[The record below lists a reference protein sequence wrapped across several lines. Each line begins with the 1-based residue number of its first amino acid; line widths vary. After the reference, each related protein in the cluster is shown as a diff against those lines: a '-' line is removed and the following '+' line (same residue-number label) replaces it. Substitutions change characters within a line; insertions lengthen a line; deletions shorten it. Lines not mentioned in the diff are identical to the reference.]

1 MNIDKIREL
10 LPRVGTPS
18 YIFDLDVFEKRA
30 QLVKKYFGD
39 TIGLCFSIKANP
51 FLLGRLPA
59 VFDKIEVCS
68 PGELAVCERT
78 NADMSA
84 VIFSGVNKGYAD
96 VERAADD
103 NVGTFTAESPLHLE
117 LINDAANRR
126 GKVLDL
132 LLRVTDIKGGSQ
144 FGMSEDVTLDI
155 IRRREEYPGVNI
167 VGLHYFTGTAK
178 RKAKPIEKEC
188 DYFIDLTAR
197 IKNDLG
203 FTVERIEYGTG
214 LAVDYF
220 SETADADEEE
230 RLASIAPKLQ
240 ELAQAAALTVEMGR
254 FFAAPCGYYLTKVV
268 DTKTNFDIN
277 YAIVDGGM
285 NQLKY
290 NGQLQGMQIPEILHI
305 PIESSSR
312 TPLTGCG
319 DLNRCEQALG
329 EKQPWTLCGSI
340 CTTADVLARGAMFT
354 DLRIGDILVFC
365 RSGAYSCMEGISTF
379 LSREM
384 PVIAEYSE
392 KEGLRILREM
402 LFSDVFNTPKR

>member
-1 MNIDKIREL
+1 MNLNKLREL
-10 LPRVGTPS
+10 LPEVGTPS
-18 YIFDLDVFEKRA
+18 YIFDLDEFAKRA
-30 QLVKKYFGD
+30 ALVKEYFGE

-51 FLLGRLPA
+51 FVLGRLPET
-59 VFDKIEVCS
+59 FDKIEVCS
-68 PGELAVCERT
+68 PGELTVCERT
-78 NADMSA
+78 GADMST

-117 LINDAANRR
+117 LINDAGVRR
-126 GKVLDL
+126 GKVFPL

-144 FGMSEDVTLDI
+144 FGMNEECTLDI
-155 IRRREEYPGVNI
+155 IKRRDEYKGVKI

-178 RKAKPIEKEC
+178 RKAKPIEREC
-188 DYFIDLTAR
+188 DYLMDLVAR

-220 SETADADEEE
+220 SDNADAEEEE
-230 RLASIAPKLQ
+230 RLASISGKLQ
-240 ELAQAAALTVEMGR
+240 ELAKVAELTVEMGR

-285 NQLKY
+285 NQVKY
-290 NGQLQGMQIPEILHI
+290 NGQLQGMQIPEILHMTDR
-305 PIESSSR
+305 E
-312 TPLTGCG
+312 T
-319 DLNRCEQALG
+319 QG
-329 EKQPWTLCGSI
+329 EEKPWTLCGSI
-340 CTTADVLARGAMFT
+340 CTTADILARNAMFT
-354 DLRIGDILVFC
+354 DLQVGDILVFC
-365 RSGAYSCMEGISTF
+365 RTGAYSCMEGISTF
-379 LSREM
+379 LSREL

-392 KEGLRILREM
+392 KEGLRILRKM
-402 LFSDVFNTPKR
+402 LYSDELNTPHR

>member
-1 MNIDKIREL
+1 MNLNKLREL
-10 LPRVGTPS
+10 LPEVGTPS
-18 YIFDLDVFEKRA
+18 YIFDLDEFAKRA
-30 QLVKKYFGD
+30 ALVKKYFGE

-51 FLLGRLPA
+51 FVLGRLPET
-59 VFDKIEVCS
+59 FDKIEVCS
-68 PGELAVCERT
+68 PGELTVCERT
-78 NADMSA
+78 GADMST

-117 LINDAANRR
+117 LINDAGVRR
-126 GKVLDL
+126 GKVFPL

-144 FGMSEDVTLDI
+144 FGMNEECTLDI
-155 IRRREEYPGVNI
+155 IKRRDEYKGVKI

-178 RKAKPIEKEC
+178 RKAKPIEREC
-188 DYFIDLTAR
+188 DYLMDLVAR

-220 SETADADEEE
+220 SDNADAEEEE
-230 RLASIAPKLQ
+230 RLASISGKLQ
-240 ELAQAAALTVEMGR
+240 ELAKVAELTVEMGR

-285 NQLKY
+285 NQVKY
-290 NGQLQGMQIPEILHI
+290 NGQLQGMQIPEILHMTDR
-305 PIESSSR
+305 E
-312 TPLTGCG
+312 T
-319 DLNRCEQALG
+319 QG
-329 EKQPWTLCGSI
+329 EEKPWTLCGSI
-340 CTTADVLARGAMFT
+340 CTTADVLARNAMFT
-354 DLRIGDILVFC
+354 DLQVGDILVFC
-365 RSGAYSCMEGISTF
+365 RTGAYSCMEGISTF
-379 LSREM
+379 LSREL

-392 KEGLRILREM
+392 KEGLRILRKM
-402 LFSDVFNTPKR
+402 LYSDELNTPHR

>member
-1 MNIDKIREL
+1 MNINKLREF
-10 LPRVGTPS
+10 LPTVGTPS
-18 YIFDLDVFEKRA
+18 YIFDLDAFEKRA
-30 QLVKKYFGD
+30 ALVKQYFGD

-51 FLLGRLPA
+51 FLLGRLPEQ
-59 VFDKIEVCS
+59 FDKIEVCS
-68 PGELAVCERT
+68 PGELTVCERT
-78 NADMSA
+78 GADMSA

-117 LINDAANRR
+117 LINDAGIRR
-126 GKVLDL
+126 GKVFDL

-144 FGMSEDVTLDI
+144 FGMSEECTLDI
-155 IRRREEYPGVNI
+155 IKRREEYKGVKI

-188 DYFIDLTAR
+188 DYLMELVAR
-197 IKNDLG
+197 IKSELD

-220 SETADADEEE
+220 SDNADAEEEE
-230 RLASIAPKLQ
+230 RLASISPKLR
-240 ELAQAAALTVEMGR
+240 ELAQAAELTVEMGR

-285 NQLKY
+285 NQVKY
-290 NGQLQGMQIPEILHI
+290 NGQLQGMQIPEILHMTDR
-305 PIESSSR
+305 E
-312 TPLTGCG
+312 L
-319 DLNRCEQALG
+319 QG
-329 EKQPWTLCGSI
+329 EEKPWTLCGSI
-340 CTTADVLARGAMFT
+340 CTTADILARNAMFT
-354 DLRIGDILVFC
+354 DLQVGDILVFC
-365 RSGAYSCMEGISTF
+365 RTGAYSCMEGISTF

-402 LFSDVFNTPKR
+402 LYSDVFNTPNR

>member
-1 MNIDKIREL
+1 MNLNKLREL
-10 LPRVGTPS
+10 LPEVGTPS
-18 YIFDLDVFEKRA
+18 YIFDLDEFAKRA
-30 QLVKKYFGD
+30 ALVKKYFGE

-51 FLLGRLPA
+51 FVLGRLPET
-59 VFDKIEVCS
+59 FDKIEVCS
-68 PGELAVCERT
+68 PGELTVCERT
-78 NADMSA
+78 GADMST

-117 LINDAANRR
+117 LINDAGVRR
-126 GKVLDL
+126 GKVFPL

-144 FGMSEDVTLDI
+144 FGMNEECTLDI
-155 IRRREEYPGVNI
+155 IKRRDEYKGVKI

-178 RKAKPIEKEC
+178 RKAKPIEREC
-188 DYFIDLTAR
+188 DYLMDLVAR

-220 SETADADEEE
+220 SDNADAEEEE
-230 RLASIAPKLQ
+230 RLASISGKLQ
-240 ELAQAAALTVEMGR
+240 ELAKVAELTVEMGR

-285 NQLKY
+285 NQVKY
-290 NGQLQGMQIPEILHI
+290 NGQLQGMQIPEILHMTDR
-305 PIESSSR
+305 E
-312 TPLTGCG
+312 T
-319 DLNRCEQALG
+319 QG
-329 EKQPWTLCGSI
+329 EEKPWTLCGSI
-340 CTTADVLARGAMFT
+340 CTTADILARNAMFT
-354 DLRIGDILVFC
+354 DLQVGDILVFC
-365 RSGAYSCMEGISTF
+365 RTGAYSCMEGISTF
-379 LSREM
+379 LSREL

-392 KEGLRILREM
+392 KEGLRVLRKM
-402 LFSDVFNTPKR
+402 LYSDELNTPHR

>member
-1 MNIDKIREL
+1 MNIEKIREL
-10 LPRVGTPS
+10 LPKVGTPS
-18 YIFDLDVFEKRA
+18 YIFDLDEFEKRA
-30 QLVKKYFGD
+30 ALVKKYFGD
-39 TIGLCFSIKANP
+39 SIGLCFSIKANP
-51 FLLGRLPA
+51 FLLGRMPSY
-59 VFDKIEVCS
+59 FDKIEVCS
-68 PGELAVCERT
+68 PGELTVCERT
-78 NADMSA
+78 GADMSG

-103 NVGTFTAESPLHLE
+103 NVGTFTAESPLHVE
-117 LINDAANRR
+117 LINDAGVRR
-126 GKVLDL
+126 GKVFPL

-144 FGMSEDVTLDI
+144 FGMSEENVFDI
-155 IRRREEYPGVNI
+155 IRRRGEFKGVEI

-188 DYFIDLTAR
+188 DYLMDLTAR
-197 IKNDLG
+197 IRDELG

-220 SETADADEEE
+220 SDNADAEEEE
-230 RLASIAPKLQ
+230 RLASISPKLQ
-240 ELAQAAALTVEMGR
+240 ELAQVAELTVEMGR

-285 NQLKY
+285 NQVKY

-305 PIESSSR
+305 ADREVK
-312 TPLTGCG
+312 
-319 DLNRCEQALG
+319 G
-329 EKQPWTLCGSI
+329 EAQPWTLCGSI
-340 CTTADVLARGAMFT
+340 CTTADILARNAEFT
-354 DLRIGDILVFC
+354 DLQIGDILVFC
-365 RSGAYSCMEGISTF
+365 RTGAYSCMEGISTF

-402 LFSDVFNTPKR
+402 LYSDVFNTPNR

>member
-1 MNIDKIREL
+1 MNINKLREL
-10 LPRVGTPS
+10 LPQTGTPS
-18 YIFDLDVFEKRA
+18 YIFDLDLFRKRA
-30 QLVKKYFGD
+30 ELVKQTFGD

-51 FLLGRLPA
+51 FLLGRLPEA
-59 VFDKIEVCS
+59 FDKIEVCS
-68 PGELAVCERT
+68 PGELTVCERT
-78 NADMSA
+78 GADMST

-103 NVGTFTAESPLHLE
+103 NVGTFTAESPLHLQ
-117 LINDAANRR
+117 LINDAGVRR
-126 GKVLDL
+126 GKVFPL

-144 FGMSEDVTLDI
+144 FGMNEACTLDL
-155 IRRREEYPGVNI
+155 IRRRDEFKGVEI

-188 DYFIDLTAR
+188 DYLIDLTAR
-197 IKNDLG
+197 IKAELG

-220 SETADADEEE
+220 SDNADQEEEE

-240 ELAQAAALTVEMGR
+240 ELAQSAQLTVEMGR
-254 FFAAPCGYYLTKVV
+254 FFAAPCGYYLTRVM

-290 NGQLQGMQIPEILHI
+290 NGQLQGMQIPEILHMAD
-305 PIESSSR
+305 R
-312 TPLTGCG
+312 ALTG
-319 DLNRCEQALG
+319 G
-329 EKQPWTLCGSI
+329 EQPWTLCGSI
-340 CTTADVLARGAMFT
+340 CTTADILARNAMFT
-354 DLRIGDILVFC
+354 DLQIGDILVFC
-365 RSGAYSCMEGISTF
+365 RTGAYSCMEGISTF

-402 LFSDVFNTPKR
+402 LYTDEFNTPRRD

>member
-1 MNIDKIREL
+1 MNINKLREF
-10 LPRVGTPS
+10 LPTVGTPS
-18 YIFDLDVFEKRA
+18 YIFDLDAFEKRA
-30 QLVKKYFGD
+30 ALVKQYFGD

-51 FLLGRLPA
+51 FLLGRLPEQ
-59 VFDKIEVCS
+59 FDKIEVCS
-68 PGELAVCERT
+68 PGELTVCERT
-78 NADMSA
+78 GADMSA

-117 LINDAANRR
+117 LINDAGVRR
-126 GKVLDL
+126 GKVFEL

-144 FGMSEDVTLDI
+144 FGMSEECTLDI
-155 IRRREEYPGVNI
+155 IRRREEYKGVKI

-188 DYFIDLTAR
+188 DYLMDLVAR
-197 IKNDLG
+197 IKSELD

-220 SETADADEEE
+220 SDNADAEEEE
-230 RLASIAPKLQ
+230 RLASISPKLQ
-240 ELAQAAALTVEMGR
+240 ELAQVAALTVEMGR
-254 FFAAPCGYYLTKVV
+254 FFAAPCGYYLTKIV

-285 NQLKY
+285 NQVKY
-290 NGQLQGMQIPEILHI
+290 NGQLQGMQIPEILHMTDR
-305 PIESSSR
+305 EV
-312 TPLTGCG
+312 
-319 DLNRCEQALG
+319 QG
-329 EKQPWTLCGSI
+329 EEKPWTLCGSI
-340 CTTADVLARGAMFT
+340 CTTADILARNAMFT
-354 DLRIGDILVFC
+354 DLRVGDILVFC
-365 RSGAYSCMEGISTF
+365 RTGAYSCMEGISTF

-402 LFSDVFNTPKR
+402 LYSDVFNTPNR

>member
-1 MNIDKIREL
+1 MNLNKLREL
-10 LPRVGTPS
+10 LPEVGTPS
-18 YIFDLDVFEKRA
+18 YIFDLDEFAKRA
-30 QLVKKYFGD
+30 ALVKEYFGE

-51 FLLGRLPA
+51 FVLGRLPET
-59 VFDKIEVCS
+59 FDKIEVCS
-68 PGELAVCERT
+68 PGELTVCERT
-78 NADMSA
+78 GADMSS

-117 LINDAANRR
+117 LINDAGVRR
-126 GKVLDL
+126 GKVFPL

-144 FGMSEDVTLDI
+144 FGMNEECTLDI
-155 IRRREEYPGVNI
+155 IKRRDEYKGVKI

-178 RKAKPIEKEC
+178 RKAKPIEREC
-188 DYFIDLTAR
+188 DYLMDLVAR

-220 SETADADEEE
+220 SDNADAEEEE
-230 RLASIAPKLQ
+230 RLASISGKLQ
-240 ELAQAAALTVEMGR
+240 ELAKVAELTVEMGR

-285 NQLKY
+285 NQVKY
-290 NGQLQGMQIPEILHI
+290 NGQLQGMQIPEILHMTDR
-305 PIESSSR
+305 E
-312 TPLTGCG
+312 T
-319 DLNRCEQALG
+319 QG
-329 EKQPWTLCGSI
+329 EEKPWTLCGSI
-340 CTTADVLARGAMFT
+340 CTTADILARNAMFT
-354 DLRIGDILVFC
+354 DLQVGDILVFC
-365 RSGAYSCMEGISTF
+365 RTGAYSCMEGISTF
-379 LSREM
+379 LSREL

-392 KEGLRILREM
+392 KEGLRILRKM
-402 LFSDVFNTPKR
+402 LYSDELNTPHR